1 MKAPL
6 ESFIKWLESDLTH
19 FVSLVEEG
27 STVTDDTWQEGYS
40 DFDMTI
46 IVTTD
51 EDKEVAAV
59 YEWLKHNPFPDQYLF
74 GPRLAHEFIHGSTL
88 NDLSMKFR
96 ARTIAGIDLVSQK
109 DEPDRETAVQ
119 IGTEGLKSAEIR
131 YKRRLLNLA
140 HWSQEHCQKAN
151 YPLFK
156 DFFVLL
162 AARIYGQT
170 GRYPIARADVAAAIE
185 SDFSIVPLLEVTNN
199 ISQASKDEQLIAL
212 KTAIDFIRAL
222 PD

>member
-1 MKAPL
+1 MKAPM
-6 ESFIKWLESDLTH
+6 ESFIAWLESDLTH

-27 STVTDDTWQEGYS
+27 STVTGDPWQEGYS
-40 DFDMTI
+40 DFDITI
-46 IVTTD
+46 VVTTD
-51 EDKEVAAV
+51 EDSEMAAV
-59 YEWLKHNPFPDQYLF
+59 YKWLKHNPFPDQYLF

-96 ARTIAGIDLVSQK
+96 ACTIAGEDLVAQK
-109 DEPDRETAVQ
+109 DVPDCETAFQ
-119 IGTEGLKSAEIR
+119 IGTDGLKGAEIR

-140 HWSQEHCQKAN
+140 HWSEEHCQKAN

-170 GRYPIARADVAAAIE
+170 GTYPTARADVAAIINPV
-185 SDFSIVPLLEVTNN
+185 FSITTLLEVTND
-199 ISQASKDEQLIAL
+199 ISHANKADQMEAF
-212 KTAIDFIRAL
+212 KTAIEFIRSL